1 MACDHR
7 SPSKRCLQRWLGVK
21 ARYGAEQFRLER
33 DRRASMNFLM
43 PPLLGGS
50 VMYMLFCLGKVFTTL

>member
-43 PPLLGGS
+43 PL
-50 VMYMLFCLGKVFTTL
+50 Y